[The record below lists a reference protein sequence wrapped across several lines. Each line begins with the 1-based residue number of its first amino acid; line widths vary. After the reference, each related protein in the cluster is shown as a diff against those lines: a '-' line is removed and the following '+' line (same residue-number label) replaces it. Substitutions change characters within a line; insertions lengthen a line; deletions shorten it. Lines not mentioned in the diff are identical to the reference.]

1 MQKRVRLALLLI
13 PILLAVV
20 PCILALVVN
29 GGVEPTWYL
38 ITGISVVLAV
48 LAAIVLIRMIA
59 VPLERLTETA
69 KRISEGD
76 LTRRLDYLNRTD
88 EIGAMANQY
97 QRMVDH
103 LRGIITSIRDTT
115 NQVVTTSE
123 RLSAGAK
130 QTVDTIGQVNGA
142 LQEIAAG
149 SERQLSELEG
159 GAQGMGEMSR
169 QASQMSEQIV
179 NLTETMEKTTAA
191 AEEGNSSVLSVVEK
205 MERIQQ
211 TVDELGEVIQ
221 TLGEHTANIGGIIEV
236 ITGIAQQT
244 NLLALNASIEAAR
257 AGEEGRGFAV
267 VASEVRKLAEGSEQS
282 AKQIAELIG
291 SVQAEVERAVVSM
304 EEAKQGVHEGILAVD
319 TSGRSFSRIRKA
331 VRSAADK
338 MEGLVASVKEMAIGT
353 EVAKDTIQGNRQ
365 ISEELASKTQTIS
378 AAAEEQL
385 ASVEEIASSAAQLA
399 QIAEQLKVKVDKF
412 QMDRKS

>member
-69 KRISEGD
+69 KHISEGD

>member
-48 LAAIVLIRMIA
+48 LAAIVLIRMIT

-69 KRISEGD
+69 KHISEGD

-338 MEGLVASVKEMAIGT
+338 MEGLVASVKEMATGT
-353 EVAKDTIQGNRQ
+353 KVAKDTIQGNRQ

>member
-13 PILLAVV
+13 PLLLAVV
-20 PCILALVVN
+20 PCILALVIN
-29 GGVEPTWYL
+29 GEVGSTWYL
-38 ITGISVVLAV
+38 ITGISIVLAV
-48 LAAIVLIRMIA
+48 VAAIVLIRMIA

-103 LRGIITSIRDTT
+103 LRGIITGIRDIT

-123 RLSAGAK
+123 RLSTGAK
-130 QTVDTIGQVNGA
+130 QTADTIGQVNGA

-149 SERQLSELEG
+149 SERQLFELEA
-159 GAQGMGEMSR
+159 GAQNMGEMSR

-191 AEEGNSSVLSVVEK
+191 AEEGNTSVLSVVEK

-282 AKQIAELIG
+282 AKQIAELIS

-338 MEGLVASVKEMAIGT
+338 MEGLVTSVKEVASGT
-353 EVAKDTIQGNRQ
+353 AFAKDAIQGDRQ
-365 ISEELASKTQTIS
+365 ISQELASKTQTIS

-385 ASVEEIASSAAQLA
+385 ASVEEITSSAAQLA
-399 QIAEQLKVKVDKF
+399 QIAEQLKAKVDKF
-412 QMDRKS
+412 QMDRKI

>member
-1 MQKRVRLALLLI
+1 MKKRVRLSLLLTT
-13 PILLAVV
+13 ILVAII
-20 PCILALVVN
+20 PCILDVVLN
-29 GGVEPTWYL
+29 GEVESTWYP
-38 ITGISVVLAV
+38 IAGISVI
-48 LAAIVLIRMIA
+48 LAAVAAWISIRMIA
-59 VPLERLTETA
+59 VPLDRLTDTT
-69 KRISEGD
+69 KQISEGD
-76 LTRRLDYLNRTD
+76 LTKRVDYLNRPD
-88 EIGAMANQY
+88 EIGVLANQF

-103 LRGIITSIRDTT
+103 LREMIASVRDTT
-115 NQVVTTSE
+115 NQVVTSSE
-123 RLSAGAK
+123 QLSAGAEHTAK
-130 QTVDTIGQVNGA
+130 TIEQVGVA
-142 LQEIAAG
+142 IQEIAVS
-149 SERQLSELEG
+149 SERQLSELET

-169 QASQMSEQIV
+169 QAGIMSEQV
-179 NLTETMEKTTAA
+179 YTVSETMEKTTVA

-211 TVDELGEVIQ
+211 TVDELGEVIR
-221 TLGEHTANIGGIIEV
+221 TLGEHTANIGGIVEV

-304 EEAKQGVHEGILAVD
+304 EDAKQGVQEGILAVD

-338 MEGLVASVKEMAIGT
+338 MEGIVAGAKGMTIGT
-353 EVAKDTIQGNRQ
+353 EVAKESIKGNRQ
-365 ISEELASKTQTIS
+365 VSEELVSKTQTIS

-385 ASVEEIASSAAQLA
+385 ASVEEIAASAANLSRM
-399 QIAEQLKVKVDKF
+399 AEQLKVMVDKF
-412 QMDRKS
+412 KVDRK